1 MTLLIKWISP
11 VRNWRWLLAYYCY
24 WVGWYP
30 MSSMSTDAS
39 FTSISYLSCKI
50 VFFGSILSLFFCW
63 SIFSVSE
70 WGNHSGPPTFSW
82 ALRAKKSNFWNGHR
96 RGAISFIRGSMWS
109 PEIPTPLEHF
119 FWVKIYCP
127 KKQRFWSLSVLR
139 SIWRG
144 AQFRL
149 LPICMSNPTDPF
161 VSGGFRH
168 LKNIQKP
175 LARWLNI
182 AILLSSSIYK
192 Y

>member
-1 MTLLIKWISP
+1 MDKSSQELTMTTRLL
-11 VRNWRWLLAYYCY
+11 LLLSGVIPYVIYVHRCFLHQHLL
-24 WVGWYP
+24 
-30 MSSMSTDAS
+30 S
-39 FTSISYLSCKI
+39 FLQDCFFRLNSV
-50 VFFGSILSLFFCW
+50 VFFFCW
-63 SIFSVSE
+63 NIFSVSE

-82 ALRAKKSNFWNGHR
+82 ALRAKKSNFWNGHH

-109 PEIPTPLEHF
+109 PEIPTPWEHV

-139 SIWRG
+139 SNWRG

-149 LPICMSNPTDPF
+149 LPVLPICMSNPTDPF

-175 LARWLNI
+175 LARWPNI

-192 Y
+192 H